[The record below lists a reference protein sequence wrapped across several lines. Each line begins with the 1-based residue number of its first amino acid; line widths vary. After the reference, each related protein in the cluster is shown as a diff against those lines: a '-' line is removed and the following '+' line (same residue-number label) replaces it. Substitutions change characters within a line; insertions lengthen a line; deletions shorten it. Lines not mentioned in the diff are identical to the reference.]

1 MNNRYE
7 INEIENYLNISG
19 NKAKNTE
26 LKEIS
31 KHNNTESNI
40 ENNTISIDKKVYLT
54 IKETSLLFN
63 IGITKIRN
71 LTQEK
76 NCPFVLFNGTK
87 CLISRKKFEIFLD
100 NKHSI

>member
-40 ENNTISIDKKVYLT
+40 ESNTISIDNKSVLNHK
-54 IKETSLLFN
+54 
-63 IGITKIRN
+63 RN
-71 LTQEK
+71 FST
-76 NCPFVLFNGTK
+76 V
-87 CLISRKKFEIFLD
+87 
-100 NKHSI
+100 